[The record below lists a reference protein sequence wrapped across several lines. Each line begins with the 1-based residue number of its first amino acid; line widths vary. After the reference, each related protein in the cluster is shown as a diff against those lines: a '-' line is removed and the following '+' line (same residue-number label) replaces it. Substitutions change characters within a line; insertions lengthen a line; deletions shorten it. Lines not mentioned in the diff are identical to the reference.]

1 MVQQNSVLRVKELCK
16 EKGISLR
23 ELATRM
29 EVAPEALTRAISP
42 GSNPTLNT
50 LLNAAKALKVNIDE
64 LFVGSEEKVP
74 INGFV
79 EVDGTIVKVKS
90 VDDIQKILKLISSV
104 NQES

>member
-1 MVQQNSVLRVKELCK
+1 MVQQNSVLKIKDLCK
-16 EKGISLR
+16 EKGVTLR
-23 ELATRM
+23 ELAAKM
-29 EVAPEALTRAISP
+29 QVAPEALTRVVSP

-50 LLNAAKALKVNIDE
+50 LLNAARALNVNIDE
-64 LFVGSEEKVP
+64 LFAGVEDKVP

-90 VDDIQKILKLISSV
+90 IDDIQKILKLISSA